1 MGIENDV
8 VGSSSIEVNRRKR
21 RAKTDCI
28 DGEHLL
34 TKLMRYRA
42 GERGGKRGARAQCGR
57 RGRTH
62 GGFGWRCSTP
72 GSIKTGATTSTP
84 TLSLRRTTAFVGS
97 NGNPN
102 ENQWDVGSDPHGMAV
117 AATIV
122 GSRFVDDLNEGGWG
136 EGFATGA
143 AGTYAIPGVAPGAQI
158 IPVKVCEPIGC
169 WGSAINEGWTTS
181 PA

>member
-1 MGIENDV
+1 M
-8 VGSSSIEVNRRKR
+8 
-21 RAKTDCI
+21 
-28 DGEHLL
+28 
-34 TKLMRYRA
+34 
-42 GERGGKRGARAQCGR
+42 
-57 RGRTH
+57 
-62 GGFGWRCSTP
+62 
-72 GSIKTGATTSTP
+72 
-84 TLSLRRTTAFVGS
+84 RRTTAFVGS

-158 IPVKVCEPIGC
+158 IPVKVCEPTGC
-169 WGSAINEGWTTS
+169 WGSAINAGVDYVTSLKKANPTRPIVINESLGGSRLDAVEKAALDVAIAAGIVVVASAGNAGAGGMTHPAAGRAVISVGAGGWTQQWDPY
-181 PA
+181 PAKT